1 MQTNS
6 LSIHNLNLTDNTL
19 KLITDI
25 LLSLDDQGDKDELTR
40 HTEKAA

>member
-19 KLITDI
+19 KLITEI
-25 LLSLDDQGDKDELTR
+25 LLSLEDQGEQ
-40 HTEKAA
+40 